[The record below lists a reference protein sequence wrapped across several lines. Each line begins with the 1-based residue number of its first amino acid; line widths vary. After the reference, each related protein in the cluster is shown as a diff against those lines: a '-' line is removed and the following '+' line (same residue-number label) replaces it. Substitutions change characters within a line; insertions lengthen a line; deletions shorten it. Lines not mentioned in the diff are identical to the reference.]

1 MFSNKKSDHLL
12 AKIRNGAH
20 LSRREKLELIVELSI
35 PSMLA
40 QITTVMMFFIDA
52 AMVGHLGATA
62 SASIG
67 LVETT
72 TWLMG
77 SILSA
82 TSLGFSVQVAHFIGA
97 NDFTRARQV
106 FRHAL
111 VCGGVVSVLM
121 ALAGV
126 IVHTPLPYWL
136 GGKAD
141 IAPLSSAYFLIF
153 SLTLPAV
160 LLYHLMGA
168 MLKSAG
174 EMRVPSVL
182 SILMCSL
189 DVAFNYLFI
198 YLLKMGVTG
207 AALGTMSA
215 YVVTVLPMAWQA
227 ICKNKI
233 IALRLDREQ
242 FVWKWAYVRNALK
255 ISLPVAV
262 QNILMGS
269 AQVVSTLIVAPLGN
283 VAIAANSFAI
293 TAESLCYMPG
303 YGVGDAASTLVGQ
316 TYGAGRRDLC
326 KSFAHLTIGVGML
339 VMALMGVV
347 MYVLAPEMIGFL
359 SPVEAIRQLGAEV
372 LRIEAFAEPFFA
384 AAIVSYAVCV
394 AAGDTL
400 RPAAM
405 SLFSMWCVRLTLAYG
420 LAQTHGLQ
428 GVWIAM
434 ATELTFRGCIFLWRI
449 WTGAWLKGIGAKVA

>member
-1 MFSNKKSDHLL
+1 MFSSKKSDTLL
-12 AKIRNGAH
+12 AKIRNGAQ
-20 LSRREKLELIVELSI
+20 LTGREKLELIVELSI

-52 AMVGHLGATA
+52 AMVGHLGAAA

-82 TSLGFSVQVAHFIGA
+82 VSLGFSVQVAHFIGA

-111 VCGGVVSVLM
+111 VCGVAFSVLM
-121 ALAGV
+121 ALVGAS
-126 IVHTPLPYWL
+126 IHQSLPYWL
-136 GGKAD
+136 GGKDD
-141 IAPLSSAYFLIF
+141 IAPMSSGYFLIF

-160 LLYHLMGA
+160 LLFHLMSA

-174 EMRVPSVL
+174 EMRVPSLL
-182 SILMCSL
+182 SIMMCGL

-198 YLLKMGVTG
+198 YVLKLGVVG

-215 YVVTVLPMAWQA
+215 YFFTVIPMAWQA

-233 IALRLDREQ
+233 IALRLDRTP
-242 FVWKWAYVRNALK
+242 FVWMGSYVRNAVK
-255 ISLPVAV
+255 ISFPVAV

-303 YGVGDAASTLVGQ
+303 YGVGDAATTLVGQ
-316 TYGAGRRDLC
+316 TYGAGRSDLC
-326 KSFAHLTIGVGML
+326 KNFAHLTIGVGML
-339 VMALMGVV
+339 VMAFMGVV
-347 MYVLAPEMIGFL
+347 MFVFAPEMIGFL
-359 SPVEAIRQLGAEV
+359 SPVEEIRQLGAMV

-394 AAGDTL
+394 ASGDTL
-400 RPAAM
+400 KPAAM
-405 SLFSMWCVRLTLAYG
+405 SLFSMWCVRLTLAYV
-420 LAQTHGLQ
+420 LAQSYGLR
-428 GVWIAM
+428 GVWVAM
-434 ATELTFRGCIFLWRI
+434 ATELTFRGTIFLLRI
-449 WTGAWLKGIGAKVA
+449 RRGSWLRGIKAKV

>member
-1 MFSNKKSDHLL
+1 MVKRSEALL
-12 AKIRNGAH
+12 EKIRMGGQ
-20 LSRREKLELIVELSI
+20 LPTRDKLRLIVDLSV

-40 QITTVMMFFIDA
+40 QITTVLMFFIDA
-52 AMVGHLGATA
+52 AMVGHLGAAA

-82 TSLGFSVQVAHFIGA
+82 VSLGFSVQVAHFIGA

-111 VCGGVVSVLM
+111 VCGVAFSVLM
-121 ALAGV
+121 ALVGAS
-126 IVHTPLPYWL
+126 IHQSLPYWL
-136 GGKAD
+136 GGKDD
-141 IAPLSSAYFLIF
+141 IAPMSSGYFLIF

-160 LLYHLMGA
+160 LLFHLMSA

-174 EMRVPSVL
+174 EMRVPSLL
-182 SILMCSL
+182 SIMMCGL

-198 YLLKMGVTG
+198 YVLKLGVVG

-215 YVVTVLPMAWQA
+215 YFFTVIPMAWQA

-233 IALRLDREQ
+233 IALRLDRTP
-242 FVWKWAYVRNALK
+242 FVWMGSYVRNAVK
-255 ISLPVAV
+255 ISFPVAV

-303 YGVGDAASTLVGQ
+303 YGVGDAATTLVGQ
-316 TYGAGRRDLC
+316 TYGAGRSDLC
-326 KSFAHLTIGVGML
+326 KNFAHLTIGVGML
-339 VMALMGVV
+339 VMAFMGVV
-347 MYVLAPEMIGFL
+347 MFVFAPEMIGFL
-359 SPVEAIRQLGAEV
+359 SPVEEIRQLGAMV

-394 AAGDTL
+394 ASGDTL
-400 RPAAM
+400 KPAAM
-405 SLFSMWCVRLTLAYG
+405 SLFSMWCVRLTLAYV
-420 LAQTHGLQ
+420 LAQSYGLR
-428 GVWIAM
+428 GVWVAM
-434 ATELTFRGCIFLWRI
+434 ATELTFRGTIFLLRI
-449 WTGAWLKGIGAKVA
+449 RRGSWLKGIKAKA

>member
-1 MFSNKKSDHLL
+1 MFSSKKSDILL
-12 AKIRNGAH
+12 AKIRNGAQ
-20 LSRREKLELIVELSI
+20 LTGREKLELIVELSI

-82 TSLGFSVQVAHFIGA
+82 VSLGFSVQVAHFIGA

-111 VCGGVVSVLM
+111 VSGVAFSVLM
-121 ALAGV
+121 ALVGAS
-126 IVHTPLPYWL
+126 IHQSLPYWL
-136 GGKAD
+136 GGKDD
-141 IAPLSSAYFLIF
+141 IAPMSSGYFLIF

-160 LLYHLMGA
+160 LLFHLMSA

-174 EMRVPSVL
+174 EMRVPSLL
-182 SILMCSL
+182 SIMMCGL

-198 YLLKMGVTG
+198 YVLKLGVVG

-215 YVVTVLPMAWQA
+215 YFFTVIPMAWQA

-233 IALRLDREQ
+233 IALRLDRTP
-242 FVWKWAYVRNALK
+242 FVWMGSYVRNAVK
-255 ISLPVAV
+255 ISFPVAV

-303 YGVGDAASTLVGQ
+303 YGVGDAATTLVGQ
-316 TYGAGRRDLC
+316 TYGAGRSDLC
-326 KSFAHLTIGVGML
+326 KNFAHLTIGVGML
-339 VMALMGVV
+339 VMAFMGVV
-347 MYVLAPEMIGFL
+347 MFVFAPEMIGFL
-359 SPVEAIRQLGAEV
+359 SPVEEIRQLGAMV

-394 AAGDTL
+394 ASGDTL
-400 RPAAM
+400 KPAAM
-405 SLFSMWCVRLTLAYG
+405 SLFSMWCVRLTLAYV
-420 LAQTHGLQ
+420 LAQSYGLR
-428 GVWIAM
+428 GVWVAM
-434 ATELTFRGCIFLWRI
+434 ATELTFRGTIFLLRI
-449 WTGAWLKGIGAKVA
+449 RRGSWLKGIKAKA